1 MIIDAIVHYISVTSG
16 ELYLSPPLPIPEL
29 HQWEGGNIIHARA
42 ETGGGRQSEPPL
54 SDQPSPRSQQWSF
67 KQRTTRRFVNTRMPL
82 LGLLLWLKAK
92 QAPKHGK

>member
-29 HQWEGGNIIHARA
+29 HQWEGDNIIHARA
-42 ETGGGRQSEPPL
+42 ESGGGRQSELPL
-54 SDQPSPRSQQWSF
+54 SDQASPRSQQWSC
-67 KQRTTRRFVNTRMPL
+67 KQRITRRFVNTRMPL